1 MKVSRMKDSTA
12 IVIILFLVTIIVFIS
27 AEKSPAVENV
37 MKSNTF
43 SIDSAGDIVNNPQK
57 FENKTVRLN
66 GVFYEIM
73 GYGIYDKDKAVN
85 LLDYITYIDYKLTDS
100 QGFEIFISA
109 PKRELNI
116 YNGKVITIQGV
127 IKSGSKCYS
136 IATKDCT
143 QTYYLELSNIL

>member
-1 MKVSRMKDSTA
+1 MKVSRMKESNA

-27 AEKSPAVENV
+27 AEKIPTLENV
-37 MKSNTF
+37 LNSNTL
-43 SIDSAGDIVNNPQK
+43 SLTSVGGIASNPEK
-57 FENKTVRLN
+57 FENKTVRLK
-66 GVFYEIM
+66 GTFYEII
-73 GYGIYDKDKAVN
+73 GYGIYDEDTAVN
-85 LLDYITYIDYKLTDS
+85 LFDYETYIDYKLIDS

-136 IATKDCT
+136 IATKDCK
-143 QTYYLELSNIL
+143 QTHYLELLNIL